1 MNKSIISHLI
11 NYMKKDKKTIV
22 IAGIAV
28 LVLVGL
34 SFWSGRMTAPKIR
47 GGVFGQMGQTGQ
59 MGQRNG
65 QNNQRAMKDNE
76 IRVMG
81 KIEKIEDKQLVVKTI
96 DGSTKIVL
104 ISESTAIKKMAE
116 GNFSDIVVGQEI
128 MVGGKQDSGVMV
140 AESLE
145 ISGNIQPR

>member
-1 MNKSIISHLI
+1 
-11 NYMKKDKKTIV
+11 MKKDKKTIV

-96 DGSTKIVL
+96 NGSTKIVL

-128 MVGGKQDSGVMV
+128 MVGGKQNSGVMV